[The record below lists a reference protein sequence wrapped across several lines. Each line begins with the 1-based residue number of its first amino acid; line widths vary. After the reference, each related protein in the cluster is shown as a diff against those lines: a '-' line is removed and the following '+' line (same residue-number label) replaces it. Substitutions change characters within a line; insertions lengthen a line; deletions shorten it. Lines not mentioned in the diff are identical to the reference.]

1 MERRSPLAFLL
12 DLVSRG
18 YGADPPEHDAR
29 EMYAEFVPE
38 ASAFGGHEL
47 EGLITRMD
55 RLCLTLC
62 VDGRVY
68 DVVLRAGTAYHPR
81 IEAESFEGKFV
92 RVHGTWS
99 DDGFHANSITR
110 IA

>member
-18 YGADPPEHDAR
+18 SVAEPSEHDAR

-38 ASAFGGHEL
+38 AREFGGHEL

-68 DVVLRAGTAYHPR
+68 DVVLRAATAYHPHVDPK
-81 IEAESFEGKFV
+81 AFDGKFV
-92 RVHGTWS
+92 RIHGAWS
-99 DDGFHANSITR
+99 GDGFHANSITR